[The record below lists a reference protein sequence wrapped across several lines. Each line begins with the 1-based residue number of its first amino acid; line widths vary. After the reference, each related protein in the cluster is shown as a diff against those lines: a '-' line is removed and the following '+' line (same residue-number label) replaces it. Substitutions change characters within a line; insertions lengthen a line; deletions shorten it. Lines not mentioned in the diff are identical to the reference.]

1 MEPYHYWLITS
12 AFLILLELVTAGF
25 GVICFAIGT
34 LWAALLAYFSLGLEY
49 QITAFIVGSILAL
62 LFVRPFALKWLNKDK
77 KDQIK
82 TNADAIIGRKAVV
95 TETIDHAAGT
105 GRVRIDGDD
114 WKAVSATDIVIKK
127 GEEVIVVARN
137 SVVLT
142 VKSKF

>member
-1 MEPYHYWLITS
+1 MEPYHYWLIAS

-34 LWAALLAYFSLGLEY
+34 LVATLLAYLGLGLEY

-62 LFVRPFALKWLNKDK
+62 IFVRPFALKWLNKNK
-77 KDQIK
+77 KEQVK

-95 TETIDHAAGT
+95 TEDIDRAAGT

-114 WKAVSATDIVIKK
+114 WKAVSATDAVIKK
-127 GEEVIVVARN
+127 GTEVKVIDRESLIIKV
-137 SVVLT
+137 SSL
-142 VKSKF
+142 